1 MLSRKLR
8 CTLLL
13 LVVFLGILL
22 TAPARALPREEESRV
37 AAAPVRL
44 TAVLWDWLVDLWPG
58 SLRKNGVTIDPNGAP
73 LPGGGG
79 PNGAAAGPGGGEN
92 GMIID
97 PNG

>member
-8 CTLLL
+8 CTLLPL
-13 LVVFLGILL
+13 AILL
-22 TAPARALPREEESRV
+22 GLLLAAPARALPRGKESSV
-37 AAAPVRL
+37 ATTPVRL

-92 GMIID
+92 G
-97 PNG
+97 